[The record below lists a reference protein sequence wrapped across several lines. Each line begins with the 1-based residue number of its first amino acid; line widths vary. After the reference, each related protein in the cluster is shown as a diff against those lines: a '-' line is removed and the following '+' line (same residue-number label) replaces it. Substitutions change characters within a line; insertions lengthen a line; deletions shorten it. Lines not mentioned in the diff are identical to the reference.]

1 MRTTLTLDKDV
12 AAMVERLR
20 KARRQSLKALV
31 NDALREGLKSL
42 AARNRAR
49 VHVETE
55 SVDLG
60 RCLVRDVDDLE
71 PILRHAV
78 EPRAIDDDFG
88 PHVIGVLDQISV
100 APRITGAAGLVT
112 SHTRRSSPP
121 RT

>member
-1 MRTTLTLDKDV
+1 MLWCMRTTLTLDKDV

-42 AARNRAR
+42 AACNRAR

-60 RCLVRDVDDLE
+60 RCLVRDVDDVAE
-71 PILRHAV
+71 
-78 EPRAIDDDFG
+78 AI
-88 PHVIGVLDQISV
+88 
-100 APRITGAAGLVT
+100 AGAEGE
-112 SHTRRSSPP
+112 SFK
-121 RT
+121 